1 MHTPINLIMNFLYQA
16 ITIVAIPLTISII
29 PNAASSHAPVVII
42 SQASS
47 TDFYTRGDEFFNNKD
62 YKGAIEAYTQ
72 AIKLNPNFAE
82 AHQSRCLSRLLIGD
96 YPAALGDCNNAISIR
111 PNYADAY
118 RVRGTV
124 RLNLKDI
131 RATVADWQTAA
142 NLYNAQGDRKSFEY
156 MMVRLKNVQQE
167 LQRIQQ
173 R

>member
-1 MHTPINLIMNFLYQA
+1 MNFLYQA
-16 ITIVAIPLTISII
+16 ITIASIPLTIGII
-29 PNAASSHAPVVII
+29 PKAASSHAPLVIM

-47 TDFYTRGDEFFNNKD
+47 TDFYRRGDDFLENKD

-82 AHQSRCLSRLLIGD
+82 AYQSRCLARLLIGD
-96 YPAALGDCNNAISIR
+96 YVAALVDCNNAIRIR

-118 RVRGTV
+118 RIRGTV

-131 RATVADWQTAA
+131 KATVTDWQTAA
-142 NLYNAQGDRKSFEY
+142 NLYNAQGDRENFEY
-156 MMVRLKNVQQE
+156 MMNRLKNVQQE

>member
-1 MHTPINLIMNFLYQA
+1 MHTPLYLTMNSLYQA
-16 ITIVAIPLTISII
+16 IIVVIPLTIGLI
-29 PNAASSHAPVVII
+29 PTVASSQTPLVII
-42 SQASS
+42 SQASAI
-47 TDFYTRGDEFFNNKD
+47 DFYRIGDDFFENKD
-62 YKGAIEAYTQ
+62 YKGAIEAYTK

-82 AHQSRCLSRLLIGD
+82 AYQSRCLARLQIDD
-96 YPAALGDCNNAISIR
+96 YPAALVDCNSAIRIR

-142 NLYNAQGDRKSFEY
+142 NLYNAQGDRESFEY
-156 MMVRLKNVQQE
+156 MMNRLKNVQQE